1 MTLNRVHKINML
13 GDMMELLEVMER
25 YAETMINA
33 AENLGDCEPV
43 PLIELFGKVVEAQN
57 YVATLSEMLIRVD
70 VRQRHREA

>member
-1 MTLNRVHKINML
+1 MNLDRVHKINTL
-13 GDMMELLEVMER
+13 GDMMELLEVVER
-25 YAETMINA
+25 YAEATIDA